1 MKNISILLFLFG
13 ATANGFAQQFF
24 HAGNTSVSTTIELKW
39 TRSSPKFNVEF
50 EIYRTLK
57 GEKNWK
63 KVNAQPIRPFDPSQ
77 SLPDKNTNA
86 ADWAMYQKFRSLKF
100 SNKNDQRMAEIGF
113 YGQAILNNNL
123 ARYGGLYYKDE
134 TAVVGQ
140 TYVYML
146 VVSDGT
152 KKLPA
157 AFSEPIMAKAFQAL
171 KAPEGLLSKAGNRT
185 VTLTWKRSDSFLFYH
200 VFRKKGYEKEVQLTK
215 KPVLVPDAVDGKDFT
230 PSYTDSDTT
239 LQGGMAYSYRIAGV
253 DYFGNM
259 SEYSLPST
267 AFVRDL
273 NPPQAAQEVTA
284 VKNGTKAVISWKP
297 SPSAKCIGYNVYRS
311 FLINGNYVK
320 LNTALLPLGTG
331 SFEDLI
337 QNENLTHHYYV
348 EAVDDFGNKGVSNIA
363 RIIGVDTTPPA
374 APVVS
379 ETKTGKGIV
388 SIKWRANTEKDVLG
402 YRIYR
407 SITNDVESFN
417 LIHVKPIRQTAF
429 LDSLPPVAQ
438 NRFYYKITAVD
449 SAYNE
454 SIGTVVTLKMP
465 DIVAP
470 HAPILTEITLDKGK
484 VTLQW
489 ETPPDLDLKGFAV
502 LRRTVSDTAR
512 EFTKITPALISP
524 KISSFTDASVQSGRG
539 YEYVLT
545 AVDSSD
551 NVSKHSAPKLMYVSG
566 SENLA
571 IPQLLTADY
580 DSSSRAIKIHWR
592 MAGKDTAAR
601 RYLLKKEND
610 GNFMPILLKDERDE
624 YLLREVEPNS
634 GEYRFKIRLLA
645 ANGTLVESNEIK
657 LTVR

>member
-1 MKNISILLFLFG
+1 MKNILVLLILIG
-13 ATANGFAQQFF
+13 AAANGFAQRFF
-24 HAGNTSVSTTIELKW
+24 HAGNTSVPTTIELKW

-50 EIYRTLK
+50 EIFRTVK
-57 GEKNWK
+57 GQKNWTK
-63 KVNAQPIRPFDPSQ
+63 INNKPIRPLDPSQ
-77 SLPDKNTNA
+77 PSPDKNGNS
-86 ADWAMYQKFRSLKF
+86 ADWEMYQKFRSLKF
-100 SNKNDQRMAEIGF
+100 DNKNDQRMAEIGF

-185 VTLTWKRSDSFLFYH
+185 VTLTWKRSDNFMFYH

-215 KPVLVPDAVDGKDFT
+215 KPILVPDAVGGKEFT
-230 PSYTDSDTT
+230 PAYTDTDTT
-239 LQGGMAYSYRIAGV
+239 LQGGMAYGYRIAGV

-259 SEYSLPST
+259 SEYSTPST

-273 NPPQAAQEVTA
+273 TPPQAAQEVI
-284 VKNGTKAVISWKP
+284 VIKKGNKAVITWKP

-311 FLINGNYVK
+311 FQIDGNYLK
-320 LNTALLPLGTG
+320 LNTVLLPLETA
-331 SFEDLI
+331 SFEELI
-337 QNENLTHHYYV
+337 QNENLTHHYYI
-348 EAVDDFGNKGVSNIA
+348 EAVDEFGNKGVSNIA
-363 RIIGVDTTPPA
+363 RIIGVDTTPPS
-374 APVVS
+374 APTVADS
-379 ETKTGKGIV
+379 KTGKGFV
-388 SIKWRANTEKDVLG
+388 SIKWRANTEKDLLG
-402 YRIYR
+402 YRVYR
-407 SITNDVESFN
+407 SITNEVESFN
-417 LIHVKPIRQTAF
+417 LIHVKPIRQTTF
-429 LDSLPPVAQ
+429 LDSLPQVAQ
-438 NRFYYKITAVD
+438 NKFYYKITAVD

-454 SIGTVVTLKMP
+454 SVGTILTLKMP

-470 HAPILTEITLDKGK
+470 HAPILNDITLDKGK

-489 ETPPDLDLKGFAV
+489 ETPPNSDLKGFTV
-502 LRRTVSDTAR
+502 FRRTVSDTVR

-524 KISSFTDASVQSGRG
+524 KLSSFTDASVQSGRG

-551 NVSKHSAPKLMYVSG
+551 NYSKRSASKLIYVSS
-566 SENLA
+566 SESLS

-592 MAGKDTAAR
+592 MAAKETAVR
-601 RYLLKKEND
+601 LYLLKKEND
-610 GNFMPILLKDERDE
+610 GNFMPILLKEERDE

-634 GEYRFKIRLLA
+634 GEYRFKIRMLA
-645 ANGTLVESNEIK
+645 ANGTLVESNELKI
-657 LTVR
+657 TIR